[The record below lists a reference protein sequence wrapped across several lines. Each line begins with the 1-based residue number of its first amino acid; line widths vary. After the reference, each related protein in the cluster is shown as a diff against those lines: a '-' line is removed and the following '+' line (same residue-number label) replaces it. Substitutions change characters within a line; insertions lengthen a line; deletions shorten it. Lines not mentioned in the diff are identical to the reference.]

1 MNAKFFNLETKK
13 PVYVQFNNNNNGFI
27 QKWEHEQLTDYASNK
42 FKELMLKY
50 GTIINDSINK
60 NSNLY
65 SYVRQGFNFYTLDSN
80 LIDNIIYTELCSN
93 VDNYYTSLQIS
104 YTMRMFSYLR
114 KNYINSSFVLLT

>member
-13 PVYVQFNNNNNGFI
+13 PVYVQFNNNGFI
-27 QKWEHEQLTDYASNK
+27 QKWEHEKLIDCASNK

-65 SYVRQGFNFYTLDSN
+65 SYVRQGF
-80 LIDNIIYTELCSN
+80 
-93 VDNYYTSLQIS
+93 
-104 YTMRMFSYLR
+104 
-114 KNYINSSFVLLT
+114 

>member
-13 PVYVQFNNNNNGFI
+13 PVRVQFNNNGFI
-27 QKWEHEQLTDYASNK
+27 QKWEHEQLIDYASNK
-42 FKELMLKY
+42 FKELMFKY

-93 VDNYYTSLQIS
+93 VNNCYTRLQIN

-114 KNYINSSFVLLT
+114 KNCINSSFVLLT